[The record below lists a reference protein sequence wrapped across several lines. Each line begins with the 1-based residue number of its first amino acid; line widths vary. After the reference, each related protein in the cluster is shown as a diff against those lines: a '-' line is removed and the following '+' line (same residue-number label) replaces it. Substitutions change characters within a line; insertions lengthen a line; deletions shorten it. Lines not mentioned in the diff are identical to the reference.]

1 MIHIAERAPS
11 ACARLERQSPPISV
25 SHVITTL
32 DIGGAELML
41 LRLLGAMDNSRFR
54 NSVIV
59 LRDEG
64 AIGPR
69 IRAMGVPV
77 IAFGMKHLRHAG
89 PGMIELARELRRQRP
104 DVIQTWLSHAN
115 LLGGFASLA
124 FPGAKLAWSI
134 RCGRLNP
141 AIERRTTVL
150 ISRVC
155 AAISPMLPARIL
167 CCSEDTCRAHVADG
181 YPVSKMRVI
190 PNGFDTAVYRP
201 EPRSRVSLRDALGVT
216 EDTLLAGL
224 VARFHP
230 TKDHQTFFQAA
241 RIVRQTDPH
250 VRFVLCG
257 DGIGSANP
265 PLARQIADSG
275 LGQYC
280 YLLGPRTDI
289 PRIMAA
295 LDVAVL
301 SSASEAFPNVL
312 GEAMSCAT
320 PCVATDTGD
329 SRLIVGDT
337 GRIVPP
343 RDPRA
348 LAAAILDVLHMDRKN
363 RVALGKRARQRIID
377 HFSLAAIAA
386 RYEQFYEE
394 LSPRCAA

>member
-1 MIHIAERAPS
+1 
-11 ACARLERQSPPISV
+11 
-25 SHVITTL
+25 
-32 DIGGAELML
+32 ML

-59 LRDEG
+59 LGGEG
-64 AIGPR
+64 DVGPR

-77 IAFGMKHLRHAG
+77 TAFGMTRLRHG
-89 PGMIELARELRRQRP
+89 VPGMIRLARELRRQQP
-104 DVIQTWLSHAN
+104 DVVQTWLYHAN
-115 LLGGFASLA
+115 LLGGLASLA
-124 FPGAKLAWSI
+124 LPTAKLAWSI

-141 AIERRTTVL
+141 AIERRRTILV
-150 ISRVC
+150 SRVC

-167 CCSEDTCRAHVADG
+167 CCSEGTFEAHVADG
-181 YPVSKMRVI
+181 YAASKMCVI

-201 EPRSRVSLRDALGVT
+201 EPRSRVSLRDELGVT

-224 VARFHP
+224 IARFHP

-241 RIVRQTDPH
+241 RIVRQTDPR

-265 PLARQIADSG
+265 LLARQIADSG
-275 LGQYC
+275 LGAYSH
-280 YLLGPRTDI
+280 LLGPRTDI

-329 SRLIVGDT
+329 SRLIVGDS

-343 RDPRA
+343 RDSRA
-348 LAAAILDVLHMDRKN
+348 LAKAILDVLHMDPKN
-363 RVALGKRARQRIID
+363 RAALGKRARQRIVD

-394 LSPRCAA
+394 LSARCAA

>member
-1 MIHIAERAPS
+1 MIGVAERAPS
-11 ACARLERQSPPISV
+11 APIRLERRSPLISV
-25 SHVITTL
+25 SHVITSL
-32 DIGGAELML
+32 DMGGAELML

-59 LRDEG
+59 LCGEG

-77 IAFGMKHLRHAG
+77 TAFGMTRLGHAV
-89 PGMIELARELRRQRP
+89 PGMIRLARELRRQRP
-104 DVIQTWLSHAN
+104 DVIQTWLYHAN

-124 FPGAKLAWSI
+124 LPAAKLAWSI

-141 AIERRTTVL
+141 AIERRTTIL

-155 AAISPMLPARIL
+155 AAISSMLPARIL
-167 CCSEDTCRAHVADG
+167 CCSEGTFEAHVADG
-181 YPVSKMRVI
+181 YAASKMCVI

-201 EPRSRVSLRDALGVT
+201 EPRSRASLRDELGVT

-224 VARFHP
+224 IARFHP
-230 TKDHQTFFQAA
+230 TKDHETFFHAA
-241 RIVRQTDPH
+241 RIVRQSDPR

-265 PLARQIADSG
+265 LLARQIADSG
-275 LGQYC
+275 LGAYC
-280 YLLGPRTDI
+280 HLLGPRTDI

-312 GEAMSCAT
+312 GEAMSCAI
-320 PCVATDTGD
+320 PCVSTDTGD
-329 SRLIVGDT
+329 SRLIVGDS

-343 RDPRA
+343 RDSRA
-348 LAAAILDVLHMDRKN
+348 LATAILDVLHMDSKN
-363 RVALGKRARQRIID
+363 RAALGRRARQRIID